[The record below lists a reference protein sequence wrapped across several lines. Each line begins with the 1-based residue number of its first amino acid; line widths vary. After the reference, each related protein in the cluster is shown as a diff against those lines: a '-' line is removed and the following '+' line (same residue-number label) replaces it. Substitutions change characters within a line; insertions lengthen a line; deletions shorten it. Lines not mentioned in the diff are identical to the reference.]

1 MIPVDAP
8 CRRWHF
14 LSMSKMRK
22 CRACGEDVAKTAS
35 NCPKCGAA
43 TWDSV
48 ILHAVQFAAVL
59 IGGAYL
65 YYVIFG

>member
-1 MIPVDAP
+1 
-8 CRRWHF
+8 
-14 LSMSKMRK
+14 MSKMRK